1 MAINL
6 AAIYHEGKSKY
17 AYAFDKATVHIRL
30 RTARNDI
37 EKVKLIY
44 GDPFNWGPK
53 KDKTDNDDTNAYE
66 WKNENNE
73 ELIMKKKYSTHLHD
87 FWFIAIKPKYKRTK
101 YSFILEKN
109 NEKLLYG
116 AKSIEDLTIYPEKEK
131 DLFNYFNF
139 PFINPIDIFKA
150 PSWAKE
156 TIWYQIFPER
166 FYNGN
171 KENDPINTL
180 DWGSIEKV
188 RNDMFFGGDLEGVIE
203 KLDYIQELGATGIY
217 FTPIFKSPSTHKY
230 DTEDYFQIDPQFGN
244 LDTMKRLV
252 KEAHKRGIKV
262 MLDAVFNHCGWNH
275 PFFQDVLENGEN
287 SPYKDYFH
295 IKKFPLFEGN
305 PRDFKFDDEK
315 NTLNYD
321 TFAFTPLMPK
331 WNTENEE
338 LKNYLLRAA
347 TYWIKECDIDAWRL
361 DVSNE
366 VDHSFWRDFRKVC
379 DCVKKDFFI
388 VGENWDES
396 NPWIQPDQMQSVMNY
411 DFLFSVWNF
420 FGSNNGT
427 SENFKN
433 DINRLLTTYPKHIG
447 RYLFNLLDSHDS
459 TRILTICQGNKEK
472 VKLAYVFQLTFGGTP
487 SIYYGGEISLAGGH
501 DPDNRRCMI
510 WDKEKQ
516 DLQMFKH
523 IQKLIKLRKTH
534 AALRE
539 VDLTW
544 IEVDNTNN
552 QIVYIKESTE
562 ETIYIII
569 NKEDSTITLSINEL
583 IDKQCIDLYSD
594 TLIKIDRTIEIGNYG
609 FLILKVLDNG

>member
-1 MAINL
+1 MTINL
-6 AAIYHEGKSKY
+6 AAIYHEGKSKFAY
-17 AYAFDKATVHIRL
+17 AYDKETVHIRL
-30 RTARNDI
+30 RTAKNDLDN
-37 EKVKLIY
+37 VKIIY

-53 KDKTDNDDTNAYE
+53 KDKNNSDDTNAYE
-66 WKNENNE
+66 WKNENNK
-73 ELIMKKKYSTHLHD
+73 ELLMKKEYSTHLHD
-87 FWFIAIKPKYKRTK
+87 FWFIPIKPKYRRTK
-101 YSFILEKN
+101 YCFILEKD

-150 PSWAKE
+150 PAWAKE

-166 FYNGN
+166 FNNGN
-171 KENDPINTL
+171 KDNDPANTL
-180 DWGSIEKV
+180 EWGSIEKV
-188 RNDMFFGGDLEGVIE
+188 RNEMFFGGDLEGVID

-305 PRDFKFDDEK
+305 PRDFKFDEEK
-315 NTLNYD
+315 NPLNYD

-331 WNTENEE
+331 WNTENEA
-338 LKNYLLRAA
+338 LKDYLLQAA

-366 VDHSFWRDFRKVC
+366 VDHSFWRDFRKAC
-379 DCVKKDFFI
+379 DNEKKDFFI

-420 FGSNNGT
+420 FGANNGS

-433 DINRLLTTYPKHIG
+433 DINRLLTTYPKHVG
-447 RYLFNLLDSHDS
+447 AYLFNLLDSHDS

-472 VKLAYVFQLTFGGTP
+472 VKLAYVFQQTFGGTP

-510 WDKEKQ
+510 WGENKQ
-516 DLQMFKH
+516 DLDMFKH
-523 IQKLIKLRKTH
+523 LQKLIQLRKTH
-534 AALRE
+534 PALRE

-544 IEVDNTNN
+544 LDVNSDNN
-552 QIVYIKESTE
+552 QIVYKKESTE
-562 ETIYIII
+562 ETIYVII
-569 NKEDSTITLSINEL
+569 NNEDSTTTLAIDEL
-583 IDKQCIDLYSD
+583 IGKKCVDLYSD
-594 TLIKIDRTIEIGNYG
+594 TTKTINNPIKVDNYG
-609 FLILKVLDNG
+609 FLILKILNQ